1 MQVDLLLALI
11 YVAVPIAMVALLSWA
26 SGTPLWRLAAGR
38 GLWFQ
43 VILWLILAT
52 TMSALGLPY
61 ELQMLIVIAIGV
73 VITIWS
79 RSRAR
84 AA

>member
-1 MQVDLLLALI
+1 MDPLLALI

-26 SGTPLWRLAAGR
+26 SGTPLWRLAASR
-38 GLWFQ
+38 ALWFQ
-43 VILWLILAT
+43 VILWLILAM

-61 ELQMLIVIAIGV
+61 VLQMLIVIAIGLV
-73 VITIWS
+73 VSIWIHS
-79 RSRAR
+79 RTQ